1 MRWNSTPVLFQDQ
14 QYVVDWAIQFKN
26 ITKANRLRGSLDFG
40 TRDSQGTPTSPVV
53 TPALPTYVPDLEI
66 SIAISTPTSDM
77 LSDMGDDH
85 YPILTPMEAEE
96 ALSQFPAGQEEPEPE
111 VYNRGRRNSFDRL
124 QEEWDYTQRMSK
136 EAEDQDH
143 KPSAVPCKP
152 GPDDTI
158 AITLPLK
165 RKLIPG
171 NLAPRFPPLSEE
183 EIQRIKEADN
193 NPNTVRSTKT
203 WVKKWN
209 QYKEECHLTY
219 EDGTVNVAQLNKDL
233 EAFIIQ
239 VKMDNGEEF
248 RDSSLDTGFGSLGR
262 YLKLKGEENN
272 RVVNIQSDTEFRG
285 ARTILNVRM
294 ANLQKMGNGGT
305 NAASDLSLEEF
316 RTMLGSAF
324 CSVDTPEGLLH
335 RVYLYL
341 SVFLVERRGEASHME
356 VPDLKLKMMAAGE
369 YYFERTMTVETNHQG
384 GRCGVVGSRVIFPQ
398 P

>member
-1 MRWNSTPVLFQDQ
+1 MRWNITPVLFQDQ

-26 ITKANRLRGSLDFG
+26 ITKADRLKGSLDLG

-66 SIAISTPTSDM
+66 SIAISTPASDM

-111 VYNRGRRNSFDRL
+111 VYNRGRRNSFDWL

-136 EAEDQDH
+136 EAEDQDN
-143 KPSAVPCKP
+143 KPSAMPCKP

-158 AITLPLK
+158 AITLLLK
-165 RKLIPG
+165 RKLIPE
-171 NLAPRFPPLSEE
+171 NLAPRFRPLSEE

-219 EDGTVNVAQLNKDL
+219 EDGTVNVAQLNKVRTHNCFRTVHLFDLKADTYFTQTIQDL

-248 RDSSLDTGFGSLGR
+248 CDSSLDTGFGSLGR
-262 YLKLKGEENN
+262 YFKLKGEENN

-324 CSVDTPEGLLH
+324 L
-335 RVYLYL
+335 
-341 SVFLVERRGEASHME
+341 
-356 VPDLKLKMMAAGE
+356 
-369 YYFERTMTVETNHQG
+369 
-384 GRCGVVGSRVIFPQ
+384 
-398 P
+398 